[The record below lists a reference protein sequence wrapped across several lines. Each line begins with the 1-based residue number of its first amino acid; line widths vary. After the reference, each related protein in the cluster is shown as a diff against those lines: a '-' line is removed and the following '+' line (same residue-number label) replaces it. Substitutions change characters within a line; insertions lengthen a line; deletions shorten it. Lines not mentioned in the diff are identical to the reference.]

1 MFEFSRS
8 FLTVESSFVAKLI
21 SSLPPDIRLEVPA
34 GDDAA
39 VVRPPAMRR
48 TVITV
53 DMLMEGTDFLPF
65 PATDPKAVG
74 YKALAVNLSDLAAMG
89 ARPEVAV
96 VAVALPIKHGR
107 TIGDEMLEGM
117 LPLAKQFN
125 IAIAGGDTNSW
136 DNLLVVS
143 VTAIGSVEPGKA
155 WRRDGAVPGDVI
167 LVTGAFGGSI
177 LGRHLCFLPRCNEA
191 LAMTARWE
199 IHAAID
205 SSDGLSLDLFRMMS
219 ASNTG
224 ARLECDRIPI
234 HEDARNYAQQGSG
247 QTPLEHAFGDGEDF
261 ELILALDPQVASDLI
276 NEFKHLFPET
286 PLSVIG
292 TVTATPGI
300 VCVLPNG
307 DMRQLEPRGYQ
318 HLFTSNCSLKTSCD

>member
-1 MFEFSRS
+1 
-8 FLTVESSFVAKLI
+8 
-21 SSLPPDIRLEVPA
+21 
-34 GDDAA
+34 
-39 VVRPPAMRR
+39 
-48 TVITV
+48 
-53 DMLMEGTDFLPF
+53 
-65 PATDPKAVG
+65 
-74 YKALAVNLSDLAAMG
+74 
-89 ARPEVAV
+89 
-96 VAVALPIKHGR
+96 
-107 TIGDEMLEGM
+107 
-117 LPLAKQFN
+117 
-125 IAIAGGDTNSW
+125 
-136 DNLLVVS
+136 
-143 VTAIGSVEPGKA
+143 
-155 WRRDGAVPGDVI
+155 VI

-234 HEDARNYAQQGSG
+234 HEDARIYAQQGSG